1 MKYIT
6 RSTIMIKRLIK
17 KSEEVIISPD
27 MIVKNIVLKNEI
39 NSSFLLL
46 NLQHNTP

>member
-17 KSEEVIISPD
+17 VLAKDIP
-27 MIVKNIVLKNEI
+27 VLKRPTYGCKI
-39 NSSFLLL
+39 K
-46 NLQHNTP
+46 NLVEDEYIIDVTII